1 MKEPVNAVAVRLHGK
16 NDLRVEAIELP
27 PIADDQILTTVISDS
42 ICMSTH
48 KAAIQGSDHKRVPDD
63 IATTPVMVGHE
74 LCGEIV
80 EVGATWRGQFDPGQ
94 RFIIQPAINYKPL
107 MEGHGAPGYSYPFTG
122 GTTTA
127 MILPNEIME
136 LGCLLPYDGDS
147 YYMGSLAEPVSTIVG
162 TFHAMYHTEKY
173 VYQHQMDIKEGGA
186 MAMLAAAGP
195 MGMGAIDYAIHRD
208 RRPRLLVVT
217 DIDAER
223 LARAE
228 RLLTP
233 EDAARH
239 GVELHYVNTADS
251 ADPAAAIR
259 RFAPDGFD
267 DVFVFAPVPAVFE
280 QGRDVLGYDGCLN
293 FFAGPSRKDIFGRL
307 NLYDLHYSG
316 HHVVGTSGGGTE
328 DLRESIDLMAEGR
341 INPSSMITH
350 IGGINVVPETVLN
363 LPAIPGGKKL
373 IYTHL
378 DIPLVALDD
387 LAALADGPDGD
398 PLYGELAEIVDR
410 HSGLWN
416 AEAEARLLA
425 TAPTVDAAS
434 ATGGR

>member
-1 MKEPVNAVAVRLHGK
+1 MSSSVSSVAVRLHGK
-16 NDLRVEAIELP
+16 NDLRVETIELP

-48 KAAIQGSDHKRVPDD
+48 KAAIQGSDHKRVPAD
-63 IATTPVMVGHE
+63 IATNPVMVGHE

-80 EVGATWRGQFDPGQ
+80 EVGAKWKGQFEPGQ

-107 MEGHGAPGYSYPFTG
+107 MDGHGAPGYTYPYTG
-122 GTTTA
+122 GTATS

-136 LGCLLPYDGDS
+136 LGCLLPYSGDS

-173 VYQHQMDIKEGGA
+173 VYQHQMDIREGGA

-217 DIDAER
+217 DIDADR

-233 EDAARH
+233 EDAAKY
-239 GVELHYVNTADS
+239 GVELHYVNTAAE
-251 ADPAAAIR
+251 ADPAGAIR

-267 DVFVFAPVPAVFE
+267 DVFVFAPVPAVFD
-280 QGRDVLGYDGCLN
+280 QGREILGYDGCLN
-293 FFAGPSRKDIFGRL
+293 FFAGPSRKDIFGSL
-307 NLYDLHYSG
+307 NLYDLHYSS

-328 DLRESIDLMAEGR
+328 DLRESIDLMSAGR

-350 IGGINVVPETVLN
+350 IGGINVVPDTVLN
-363 LPAIPGGKKL
+363 LPGIPGGKKL

-378 DIPLVALDD
+378 DIPLIALDD
-387 LAALADGPDGD
+387 LADHGTGPEGDPMYAELAD
-398 PLYGELAEIVDR
+398 IVAA
-410 HSGLWN
+410 HNGLWN
-416 AEAEARLLA
+416 AEAEKLLLA
-425 TAPTVDAAS
+425 RAPRVA
-434 ATGGR
+434 GG

>member
-1 MKEPVNAVAVRLHGK
+1 MTSPVQSVAVRLHGK
-16 NDLRVEAIELP
+16 KDLRVETIELP
-27 PIADDQILTTVISDS
+27 AIAEDQVLATVISDS

-48 KAAIQGSDHKRVPDD
+48 KAALQGSEHKRVPDD
-63 IATTPVMVGHE
+63 IATNPVMVGHE
-74 LCGEIV
+74 LCGEII
-80 EVGATWRGQFDPGQ
+80 EVGAKWQGQFEAGQ

-107 MEGHGAPGYSYPFTG
+107 MDGHGAPGYTYPYTG
-122 GTTTA
+122 GTATS

-136 LGCLLPYDGDS
+136 LGCLLPYNGDS

-173 VYQHQMDIKEGGA
+173 VYEHQMDIKEGGA

-195 MGMGAIDYAIHRD
+195 MGMGGIDYAIHRD

-228 RLLTP
+228 RLLAP
-233 EDAARH
+233 EDAAKY
-239 GVELHYVNTADS
+239 GVELHYCNTANE
-251 ADPAAAIR
+251 ADPAATIR
-259 RFAPDGFD
+259 QYAPDGFD
-267 DVFVFAPVPAVFE
+267 DVFVFAPVAAVFE
-280 QGRDVLGYDGCLN
+280 QARDVLGYDGCLN
-293 FFAGPSRKDIFGRL
+293 FFAGPSHKDIYGSL
-307 NLYDLHYSG
+307 NLYDLHYSS

-328 DLRESIDLMAEGR
+328 DLRESIDLMSARR

-350 IGGINVVPETVLN
+350 IGGINVVPYTVIN

-387 LAALADGPDGD
+387 LASYAEGPDGD
-398 PLYGELAEIVDR
+398 PLYGELAEIVGR
-410 HSGLWN
+410 SNGLWN
-416 AEAEARLLA
+416 AEAEKLLLA
-425 TAPTVDAAS
+425 RAPRVAV
-434 ATGGR
+434 G